1 LANWKNPTGCTP
13 ALQLIDAYDS
23 LRPDGPAVPPNVMRW
38 CLFRLHEAGE
48 IGAAVPTS
56 DTPLTASSWRIRLAE
71 GQGSKQR
78 GGIPIEQTIVWL
90 KLRAGAGSGP
100 SLAQPRPLPE
110 SIQTIADPTLRQRA
124 TEAWRTAS
132 QLRRLMEQWETWFYQ
147 LERTGDADPGLALRM

>member
-1 LANWKNPTGCTP
+1 NRDSRPDQAEQPRPVGEAEECSLQPPSTPEPAPELLRQARERFLANWKNPTGCTP

-23 LRPDGPAVPPNVMRW
+23 LRPHGPAVPPNVMRW

-110 SIQTIADPTLRQRA
+110 SIQTIA
-124 TEAWRTAS
+124 
-132 QLRRLMEQWETWFYQ
+132 
-147 LERTGDADPGLALRM
+147 